1 VDVEA
6 GSACGDAGGDEAGG
20 AIGDEA
26 GGAGEGGGISTEM
39 SPASPM

>member
-1 VDVEA
+1 MDVEA
-6 GSACGDAGGDEAGG
+6 GSDCGDAGGDEVGG

-26 GGAGEGGGISTEM
+26 GGAGEGGGISAEM